1 MEETTLLTFS
11 ELAEM
16 LRVSRSTAHRM
27 LRDEKLP
34 VWILVGRRRRWRRE
48 DVEAWLREREGAVG

>member
-27 LRDEKLP
+27 LRD
-34 VWILVGRRRRWRRE
+34 
-48 DVEAWLREREGAVG
+48 D